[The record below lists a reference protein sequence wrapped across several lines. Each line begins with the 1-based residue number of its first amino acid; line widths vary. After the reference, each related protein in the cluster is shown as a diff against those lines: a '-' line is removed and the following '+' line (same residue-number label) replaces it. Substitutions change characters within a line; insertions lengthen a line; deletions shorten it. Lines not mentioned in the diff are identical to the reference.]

1 VKHEDAF
8 RRLPDLL
15 EDRDDAE
22 LLGHVRR
29 CPACQR
35 QLFLLG
41 RVDRALRQGTPTRS
55 DRRPIRLLAGA
66 AAVAAAAAAAALLA
80 ALLPSNGHADT
91 FMLRTTAGVV
101 VGEATM
107 THSDARNVSLSL
119 TARGLPVGRGHMF
132 VLWASDR
139 GATMQAGRFMADPKG
154 RAHVRFNLP
163 ADHDWAHFW
172 ITRPGK
178 APTMVASS
186 A

>member
-1 VKHEDAF
+1 VRHEDAF

-15 EDRDDAE
+15 EDRDESE
-22 LLGHVRR
+22 LLGHVRD
-29 CPACQR
+29 CAECQR

-41 RVDRALRQGTPTRS
+41 RVDRALRVGASTGSRP
-55 DRRPIRLLAGA
+55 RRIRPLFAA
-66 AAVAAAAAAAALLA
+66 ASVAAVAAAAVLAVLLW
-80 ALLPSNGHADT
+80 PGQHRQP
-91 FMLRTTAGVV
+91 FMLRTSSGAL

-107 THSDARNVSLSL
+107 LHADARNVSLTL
-119 TARGLPVGRGHMF
+119 TVHGLPAAPGHMF

-139 GATMQAGRFMADPKG
+139 GATMQAGRFMTDPEG

-163 ADHDWAHFW
+163 ADHDWTHFW

-186 A
+186 V